1 MYSLIIVDDDEL
13 IRKGIEKVIPWDT
26 LGFTVIKTFSSAIDA
41 LNFLKTKDVDVILTD
56 VKMPIMSGLELIQEA
71 KRLNPKCKA
80 VIISGFGEFE
90 LVKSALTLKA
100 EDYLLKPLSQND
112 IETVFRKV
120 AKTLDSEGQLQISD
134 NSINNCYEL
143 VKKLSGEFALWD
155 EYISGDTVGSKY
167 KLCLIQYEGLMNIT
181 HDLEKALTGMH
192 YALKNDFVTF
202 LAAENEFCFRLETIK
217 KLFESNPEITYRIM
231 IGSKVF
237 WVDDIIPS
245 FWSAFDLLSETTE
258 KSISSYSDMH
268 NEEPLKI
275 IQYVRKTLI
284 EKIEAGKKSDLDDA
298 LHELIK
304 MIKTLQLK
312 EQGYVYCAIIIKVL
326 RYFSLEDSLEGFQS
340 PSLNIGNANMQE
352 LEEKFI
358 NDIEFLIRILYSKSD
373 SHNKLLIAKTQRII
387 KQRFNDLELSLSQI
401 ADELGIS
408 YGYLSTIFTKIV
420 GKSFKSFLVDMR
432 MEEARTLLLS
442 RKYRI
447 YEISEKVGYTNP
459 KYFTEAFHKYYGSAP
474 GEYLQNLHTQ
484 E

>member
-1 MYSLIIVDDDEL
+1 MDDDEL

-26 LGFTVIKTFSSAIDA
+26 LGFTVVETFSSAIEA

-56 VKMPIMSGLELIQEA
+56 VKMPIMSGLDLIQEA
-71 KRLNPKCKA
+71 KRLNPKCRA

-120 AKTLDSEGQLQISD
+120 AKTLESDSQSQISD

-155 EYISGDTVGSKY
+155 EYISGDTVDSKY
-167 KLCLIQYEGLMNIT
+167 KLCLIQYETLVNINN
-181 HDLEKALTGMH
+181 DLEKALNGMH

-202 LAAENEFCFRLETIK
+202 LATENEFNLRLEIVK
-217 KLFESNPEITYRIM
+217 KLFEATSKSTYKIM
-231 IGSKVF
+231 IGSEVF

-245 FWSAFDLLSETTE
+245 FWSAFDLLSETKE
-258 KSISSYSDMH
+258 NGISYYSDMH

-284 EKIEAGKKSDLDDA
+284 EKIEAGNKADLDDA

-304 MIKTLQLK
+304 MIKTLKLK
-312 EQGYVYCAIIIKVL
+312 EQGYVYCAIIIKVV
-326 RYFSLEDSLEGFQS
+326 RYFSLEDSSNGFQS
-340 PSLNIGNANMQE
+340 PRLSIRNADSQE
-352 LEEKFI
+352 LEERFI
-358 NDIEFLIRILYSKSD
+358 NDIEFLTKTLNSKSD
-373 SHNKLLIAKTQRII
+373 SHNKLLILKTQHII
-387 KQRFNDLELSLSQI
+387 RQRFNDLELSLSQI

-420 GKSFKSFLVDMR
+420 GRSFKTYLVDIR